1 MKYKVLIDFTDKY
14 DATKDYK
21 KGDIVEFTK
30 KRAKEILSVGLLI
43 EEHKEPEANKKG
55 VVE

>member
-43 EEHKEPEANKKG
+43 EEYKEPECDKKG